1 MILFALHFQLWCL
14 SALQQIA
21 GIETGPLANELKSE
35 IMNLVLGTLSL
46 PINFPGTNY
55 HRGIQVTWFSAS
67 SPDLIT
73 WLLVFHANGLF
84 MQARRKIVS
93 ILEKLIKERVAS
105 PCSLNY
111 MLDSLLRNDDD
122 AKQKLNDEQIID
134 LVITVV
140 YSGFETVS
148 TTSMMA
154 VKYLSE
160 HPRALEELRVRNM
173 LCF

>member
-1 MILFALHFQLWCL
+1 
-14 SALQQIA
+14 
-21 GIETGPLANELKSE
+21 
-35 IMNLVLGTLSL
+35 
-46 PINFPGTNY
+46 
-55 HRGIQVTWFSAS
+55 
-67 SPDLIT
+67 
-73 WLLVFHANGLF
+73 
-84 MQARRKIVS
+84 MQARRKIVI

-105 PCSLNY
+105 PSSLNY

-122 AKQKLNDEQIID
+122 AKGKLNHEQIID
-134 LVITVV
+134 LVITVI

-160 HPRALEELRVRNM
+160 HPRALEELRVRKM